1 CCPRAARAGE
11 SRALGGGAGAG
22 VAGRAVGRAAA
33 RRGAAGELSRRCAPP
48 RLVAE
53 LRDALDACAER
64 QRRLERSLRACR
76 RLLRPWEAAEL
87 PAAEPTPAPETQEE
101 APSPACTPSP
111 QDLKELELLTQ
122 TLEKAVRVRKSV
134 SKAAERHKALSLK
147 SGSTAAS
154 APSRVSGQ
162 AGRRASET
170 KPLRCIHQ
178 TGVPAEGLPE
188 CRLLSAGDR
197 TCKGKGARATKPGP
211 GLRDQLPLAA
221 PPAPEVFTLK
231 EKGVLL
237 KLPTAYR
244 KAASQN
250 SRLWT
255 QLSSTQTSDSV
266 DAATNAK
273 TQFLQ
278 KMKMASGWP
287 GSGLSAAEVEAEV
300 GLLWK
305 ACSLL
310 RQRMEEE
317 LLADCADWVQEYH
330 CLLTLEGLQAITG
343 QCLHR
348 LQELR
353 AGEARPHPRPR
364 LKSGQGS
371 RSSSQ
376 RAASMAGPL
385 RAGPSPCHPRHCP
398 TGPAR
403 TAPPPH
409 CPSCRSPG
417 AVNSLPVYLI
427 SEKVLCESH
436 RCWQVTC
443 LARGGYL
450 WRASSRRRRE
460 ILHPLKASGKEE
472 VPGCHPMRPH
482 IPVLTEMVGQQ
493 LGPWPEERCPR
504 ASGSCE
510 GRTDPTWSSQLLLYS
525 STAELQTLAALRLRV
540 AMLEQQIHLEKVLPE

>member
-1 CCPRAARAGE
+1 MLPAGC
-11 SRALGGGAGAG
+11 SR
-22 VAGRAVGRAAA
+22 
-33 RRGAAGELSRRCAPP
+33 

-122 TLEKAVRVRKSV
+122 TLEKAVRVRKSM

-147 SGSTAAS
+147 SGSTAPSPATAAS

-170 KPLRCIHQ
+170 KPLRGIHQ
-178 TGVPAEGLPE
+178 TRIPAEGLPE
-188 CRLLSAGDR
+188 CRLPSAGDH
-197 TCKGKGARATKPGP
+197 TCKGRGALATKPGP
-211 GLRDQLPLAA
+211 GLGDQLPLAA
-221 PPAPEVFTLK
+221 PPAPEAFTLK

-255 QLSSTQTSDSV
+255 QLSSMQTSDSV

-287 GSGLSAAEVEAEV
+287 GSGLSAAEVEAEA

-317 LLADCADWVQEYH
+317 LSADCADWVQEYH

-353 AGEARPHPRPR
+353 A
-364 LKSGQGS
+364 
-371 RSSSQ
+371 
-376 RAASMAGPL
+376 
-385 RAGPSPCHPRHCP
+385 
-398 TGPAR
+398 
-403 TAPPPH
+403 
-409 CPSCRSPG
+409 
-417 AVNSLPVYLI
+417 
-427 SEKVLCESH
+427 
-436 RCWQVTC
+436 
-443 LARGGYL
+443 
-450 WRASSRRRRE
+450 
-460 ILHPLKASGKEE
+460 
-472 VPGCHPMRPH
+472 
-482 IPVLTEMVGQQ
+482 EMVGQQ
-493 LGPWPEERCPR
+493 LGPWPEGRCPR

-525 STAELQTLAALRLRV
+525 STVELQTLAALRLRV
-540 AMLEQQIHLEKVLPE
+540 AMLEQQIHLEKVLMAELLPLVSTPEAQGPPPLALCRAMHSLVCEGGERFLTILRDEPAS